1 MSCSHSL
8 NVYNFFVLLIQ
19 LIAFCGKE
27 LETLSLSRNQTRSNS
42 VLSVFPIPLPYIQNN
57 IFKIHDNILSSLVDS
72 QKKKKKDYANL
83 GGIQVSLTSCVYS
96 GKVYIWTTSLSTNY
110 SQWRSYQYNWW
121 SLEIQSLDITWECL
135 L

>member
-27 LETLSLSRNQTRSNS
+27 LETLSLSSNQTRSNS

-57 IFKIHDNILSSLVDS
+57 IFKIHDNILSSLVDNNNNNNNNNNN
-72 QKKKKKDYANL
+72 KKKDYANL

-96 GKVYIWTTSLSTNY
+96 GKVYI
-110 SQWRSYQYNWW
+110 
-121 SLEIQSLDITWECL
+121 
-135 L
+135 